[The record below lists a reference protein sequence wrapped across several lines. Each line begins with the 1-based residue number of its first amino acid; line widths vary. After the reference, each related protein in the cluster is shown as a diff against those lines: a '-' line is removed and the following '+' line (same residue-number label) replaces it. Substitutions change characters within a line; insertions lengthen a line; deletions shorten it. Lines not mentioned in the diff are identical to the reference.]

1 MSEKM
6 LQATLVNLKPE
17 LMNDDDLDGFEVSLN
32 AIIDNDTF
40 SVTTQEE
47 ALCKLL
53 KIQEI
58 KALKIAHQEATQQ
71 RINKEATEKAT
82 KKKKDTESTVF
93 FFDKI
98 IPISFSDEVEE
109 FDDDDGMSDS
119 DQIARHMVRSN
130 LDGTYSFTFKG
141 TDWQWDDANHMW
153 KAIPK

>member
-1 MSEKM
+1 MSEQM
-6 LQATLVNLKPE
+6 LQATLVSLKPE
-17 LMNDDDLDGFEVSLN
+17 LMNDDDLDSFEISLN
-32 AIIDNDTF
+32 AIIENDTF

-47 ALCKLL
+47 ALCILIQ
-53 KIQEI
+53 IQEI
-58 KALKIAHQEATQQ
+58 KAVKIAHQEATQH

-82 KKKKDTESTVF
+82 KKKKDIDNTVF

-98 IPISFSDEVEE
+98 IPISFSDED
-109 FDDDDGMSDS
+109 FDDDDGTSDS

-141 TDWQWDDANHMW
+141 TDWEWDDANHMW